1 MNYYTIL
8 YIRGHDHGGHVT
20 TIKANSEEE
29 AINIFYANNPKCY
42 VVYPVERWST
52 Q

>member
-1 MNYYTIL
+1 MNTYTIR
-8 YIRGHDHGGHVT
+8 YVRGHEPGTYVT
-20 TIKANSEEE
+20 SIRANSEEE

-42 VVYPVERWST
+42 VVY